1 MSGACTQSSRLYLG
15 MVKSSKHLTI
25 LPIFGIASLCLTFYL
40 QYPCG
45 YQCLSIVCLW
55 VRFLYTTLPD
65 NLRSFSR
72 NRLPYFSC
80 PALPFLC
87 LCVCLPA
94 YLPALPLLCLSV
106 CLSVCL
112 PVRLPFPVS
121 AVRVSACSTRCSLSI
136 LATAINTRMQ
146 HGIWIL
152 RKAIYF
158 IAFILLL

>member
-55 VRFLYTTLPD
+55 VRFLFTTLPD
-65 NLRSFSR
+65 NLSSKSTALLCVPS
-72 NRLPYFSC
+72 LPSLPC
-80 PALPFLC
+80 PPLLC
-87 LCVCLPA
+87 LPCP
-94 YLPALPLLCLSV
+94 PLLCLSV
-106 CLSVCL
+106 CLPVC
-112 PVRLPFPVS
+112 LPFPVS